1 MSEKIKII
9 YVDDEE
15 VNVMLFQINFSVHFE
30 VHTGYSGFEGLE
42 LLEKHPDTK
51 AIISDMKMPKM
62 NGIEFIKKAKEMYT
76 EKKFYILTGF
86 EITDEIQNAL
96 KSGLIQ
102 KHFRKPFNMNEIVKT
117 INEH

>member
-1 MSEKIKII
+1 MSEKIKLI

-15 VNVMLFQINFSVHFE
+15 VNVILFKINFSRNYE
-30 VHTGYSGFEGLE
+30 VHTGYNGFQGLE
-42 LLEKHPDTK
+42 LLEKYPVVK
-51 AIISDMKMPKM
+51 VIISDMNMPVM
-62 NGIEFIKKAKEMYT
+62 NGIEFIKKAKEKYP

-96 KSGLIQ
+96 KSGLIH
-102 KHFRKPFNMNEIVKT
+102 KYFRKPFNLQEIEKA